1 MALRVAVLAVLIAI
15 ALTRGITLTVLYVG
29 VAMLGVAEV
38 VADTTTQSI
47 LPMLVGRDRL
57 GAANGRVIAA
67 QTVANDLLGGP
78 LAGVLVGVGAAAV
91 VGAPAVGYLGAAL
104 LLLGLRGGVTPPARP
119 DARILRDIREGV
131 SFVTRHRVLRALAL
145 LAGLLNLAGAA

>member
-1 MALRVAVLAVLIAI
+1 
-15 ALTRGITLTVLYVG
+15 
-29 VAMLGVAEV
+29 
-38 VADTTTQSI
+38 
-47 LPMLVGRDRL
+47 
-57 GAANGRVIAA
+57 
-67 QTVANDLLGGP
+67 
-78 LAGVLVGVGAAAV
+78 